1 MRLQDAVSY
10 FGSQNKLAEALGMS
24 QGSMSSWDRD
34 RIPLAR
40 ALQVE
45 KLTRGKLKVD
55 MGLYRF
61 KNRRANGEAHP

>member
-24 QGSMSSWDRD
+24 QGSMSSWKRE

-55 MGLYRF
+55 MTLYAHKARQE
-61 KNRRANGEAHP
+61 RRA